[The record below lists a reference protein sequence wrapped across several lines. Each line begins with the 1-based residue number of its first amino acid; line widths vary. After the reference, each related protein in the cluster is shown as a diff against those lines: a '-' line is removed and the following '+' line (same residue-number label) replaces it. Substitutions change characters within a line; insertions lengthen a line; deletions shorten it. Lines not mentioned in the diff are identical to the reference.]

1 MAVRGGGSQRRQI
14 RPARAGDGPGTLAGP
29 GAEPGES
36 PAAGPPRGPGRLAG
50 RSLTR
55 TPGVFTGL
63 FRQERG
69 EFIIKPTSP
78 RISRENSQTSFYG
91 I

>member
-1 MAVRGGGSQRRQI
+1 VAAAASDGRSGRPGQETGREHW
-14 RPARAGDGPGTLAGP
+14 PARALSRARARPL
-29 GAEPGES
+29 
-36 PAAGPPRGPGRLAG
+36 GPPRGPGRLAG

>member
-1 MAVRGGGSQRRQI
+1 
-14 RPARAGDGPGTLAGP
+14 
-29 GAEPGES
+29 
-36 PAAGPPRGPGRLAG
+36 
-50 RSLTR
+50 
-55 TPGVFTGL
+55 VFTGL